1 MPKKLF
7 KVANFHGG
15 LDETSSP
22 VDMKNGYFTALTDVM
37 VDRLGQIVPMGDFD
51 VTATHNPTSTNFIV
65 HSGNPGYGLFAFN
78 SNRRLSGAFADCVI
92 YVACKYISGDEGENF
107 IFWDSVGD
115 SWAVIGTGGDLASNA
130 LDLRSADL
138 AGQMHPDFFAWDG
151 VLRICDGNMAN
162 ITDAS
167 LVAFGHDCNR
177 GWVGYIKRTHFPN
190 SAPGNS
196 EDAYAGWYGYTS
208 VQPVAP
214 TKGYSGSVASGTG
227 SGGDTTSLLLTN
239 IGTNLE
245 NVFGDGSPDEGFI
258 AMQDNG
264 TAAAGHTIVYTGDG
278 DLTTSTMADT
288 SASQPFKIFPPT
300 GTGCILDLTLGNTGG
315 FLLE

>member
-1 MPKKLF
+1 MIQMPKKLF

-37 VDRLGQIVPMGDFD
+37 VDRLGQLVPMGDFD

-162 ITDAS
+162 ITTPDAIT
-167 LVAFGHDCNR
+167 FGHDCNR

-196 EDAYAGWYGYTS
+196 EDAYAGWYGYT
-208 VQPVAP
+208 
-214 TKGYSGSVASGTG
+214 
-227 SGGDTTSLLLTN
+227 
-239 IGTNLE
+239 
-245 NVFGDGSPDEGFI
+245 
-258 AMQDNG
+258 
-264 TAAAGHTIVYTGDG
+264 
-278 DLTTSTMADT
+278 
-288 SASQPFKIFPPT
+288 
-300 GTGCILDLTLGNTGG
+300 
-315 FLLE
+315 